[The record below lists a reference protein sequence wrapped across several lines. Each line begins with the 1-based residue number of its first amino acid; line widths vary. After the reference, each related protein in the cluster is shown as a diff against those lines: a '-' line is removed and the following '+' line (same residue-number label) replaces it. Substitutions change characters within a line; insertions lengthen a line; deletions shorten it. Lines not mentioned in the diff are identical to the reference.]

1 MTSAFSFTCL
11 IKASHCKVW
20 EPGANS
26 RLTDATNQTRG
37 EAVLVVAN
45 VQDERTGY
53 STVHRAVATMTK
65 NGKKKKRNKKD

>member
-1 MTSAFSFTCL
+1 MKS
-11 IKASHCKVW
+11 SHCQGW
-20 EPGANS
+20 GPGANS
-26 RLTDATNQTRG
+26 RLTDATNQSRG

-65 NGKKKKRNKKD
+65 NGNKKRKQKD